1 MPPRTPFL
9 SYIKSAFLWRWNVLA
24 CAAAS
29 AFSFL
34 SGQPDVFLPLFA
46 AVEIAYLGLLATNLR
61 FQQAMDVRNRVVSS
75 PASQTEL
82 IARIRTTLKPD
93 VWARF
98 ENLRARCTKLNELA
112 RQFRDPGSATNE
124 PALADIQLSSLDKLL
139 WMFLKLLYSQ
149 DALDAFLRATDRNG
163 LTRDIAANEKA
174 LQDAKAKQNG
184 EKLARALE
192 DKLATLRQRLDNYDH
207 ARDNRELLAVELDRI
222 EQKVNAIG
230 EMAMSARDA
239 SDISAQVDGIA
250 AGVSATEEAIRG
262 LDVAPA
268 FQHEEAPKFLTEQR

>member
-1 MPPRTPFL
+1 MRARTPL
-9 SYIKSAFLWRWNVLA
+9 LTYLKAAFLWHWNVMA
-24 CAAAS
+24 CGAALI
-29 AFSFL
+29 FSVL
-34 SGQPDVFLPLFA
+34 SRQPDVFLPLFT
-46 AVEIAYLGLLATNLR
+46 AVEIAYLGLLSTNPR
-61 FQQAMDVRNRVVSS
+61 FQKAVDVRNKVLPS
-75 PASQTEL
+75 PASQSEL
-82 IARIRTTLKPD
+82 IGRIRSALKSE

-112 RQFRDPGSATNE
+112 RQFRGPGLPNE

-149 DALDAFLRATDRNG
+149 DALDAFLRATDRQG
-163 LTRDIAANEKA
+163 LVRDIAANEKA
-174 LQDAKAKQNG
+174 LQEAKARERG

-192 DKLATLRQRLDNYDH
+192 DKLATLHQRLDNYDR
-207 ARDNRELLAVELDRI
+207 ARENRELLAVELDRI

-268 FQHEEAPKFLTEQR
+268 LQREEAPRFLTEQN